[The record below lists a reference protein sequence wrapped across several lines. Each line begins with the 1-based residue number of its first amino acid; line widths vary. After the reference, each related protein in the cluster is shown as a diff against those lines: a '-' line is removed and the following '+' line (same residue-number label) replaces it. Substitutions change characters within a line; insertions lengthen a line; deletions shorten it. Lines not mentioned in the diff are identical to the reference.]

1 MVPTVTTVP
10 GFNGKMTATVRDFA
24 ELITCK
30 MNASAEAERAYTFYD
45 RTKTLFNGTDSV
57 KGGEFSFTFAVTK
70 DISYSDEEGMI
81 NIYAVDDTE
90 KLMANGYSTDF
101 IVGGTEEVTNDSI
114 GPRIYCYLN
123 SPSFVNGGNV
133 NSTPFFV
140 AQISDEDGINTTGTG
155 IGHDLELIIDGEM
168 SRTYVLNDYFAYD
181 FGTFTSGETHYSI
194 PALAP
199 GKHTLKFRAWDVKNN
214 SNTASLT
221 FNVVE
226 GLQPNFFS
234 VSLTKNPASESTT
247 FIINHDRAGSELDV
261 EIDIYDLSGRQLW
274 NYKES
279 GVSTGNTY
287 TVDWNLCVDGGHRLQ
302 TGVYLYRVRIS
313 CDGSSQASRAKKLVV
328 MQ

>member
-1 MVPTVTTVP
+1 
-10 GFNGKMTATVRDFA
+10 
-24 ELITCK
+24 
-30 MNASAEAERAYTFYD
+30 MNASADADKAFVYYD

-57 KGGEFSFTFAVTK
+57 KAGTFSFSFAVTK

-81 NIYAVDDTE
+81 NIYAVDGVNNV
-90 KLMANGYSTDF
+90 MANGYSTDF
-101 IVGGTEEVTNDSI
+101 IVGGTEDVANDSI

-133 NSTPFFV
+133 NSTPYFV

-155 IGHDLELIIDGEM
+155 IGHDLELIIDGDM
-168 SRTYVLNDYFAYD
+168 SKTYVLNDYFAYD

-194 PALAP
+194 PALQP
-199 GKHTLKFRAWDVKNN
+199 GQHTLKFRAWDVKNN
-214 SNTASLT
+214 STTTSLS

-234 VSLTKNPASESTT
+234 VGLSKNPASQSTT
-247 FIINHDRAGSELDV
+247 FIINHDRAGSNLDV

-274 NYKES
+274 NYQES

-287 TVDWNLCVDGGHRLQ
+287 TVDWNLSVDGGRKLQ

-313 CDGSSQASRAKKLVV
+313 SDGSSQASRAKKLIV